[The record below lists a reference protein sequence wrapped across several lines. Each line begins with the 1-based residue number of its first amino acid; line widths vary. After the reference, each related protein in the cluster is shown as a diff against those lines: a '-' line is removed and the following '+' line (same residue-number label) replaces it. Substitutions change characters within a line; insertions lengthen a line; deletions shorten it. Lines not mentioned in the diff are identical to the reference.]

1 MKLLP
6 LLTLTIIMCVGCQVT
21 KTYNINSPSE
31 GEQSASPE
39 DIEKLVDTYV
49 DAFIDKN
56 YSKID
61 EITEVPF
68 VFVNNDETLSYSTK
82 EPLIER
88 YKSIRESLDDSD
100 YSHSEVT
107 SIDISEINASI
118 TKAKIAYSRKNKSGD
133 AFHNGEGIYLFRK
146 KENNLFLVGRI
157 ESSKTEPL
165 E

>member
-1 MKLLP
+1 
-6 LLTLTIIMCVGCQVT
+6 G
-21 KTYNINSPSE
+21 
-31 GEQSASPE
+31 
-39 DIEKLVDTYV
+39 TYV

-82 EPLIER
+82 ESLIER
-88 YKSIRESLDDSD
+88 YKSIRESLGDSD

-107 SIDISEINASI
+107 SIDITQINGPIA
-118 TKAKIAYSRKNKSGD
+118 KAKIAYARKNKSGEV
-133 AFHNGEGIYLFRK
+133 FHNGEGVYLFRK
-146 KENNLFLVGRI
+146 KEEQWFLVGRI
-157 ESSKTEPL
+157 ESSETEPL